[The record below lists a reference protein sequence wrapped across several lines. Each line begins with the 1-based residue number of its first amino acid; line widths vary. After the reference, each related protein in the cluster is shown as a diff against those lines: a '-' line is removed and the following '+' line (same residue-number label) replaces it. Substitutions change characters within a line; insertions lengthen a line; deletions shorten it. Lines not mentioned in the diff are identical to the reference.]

1 MFTILKD
8 GRHDIQSNATQHNYI
23 QHDKTQHKGLIY
35 DTQHN
40 RHSAQMSLS
49 ITTICIKCYSGD
61 CHYSECSDLYF
72 VILSVMAPKD
82 VHVC

>member
-23 QHDKTQHKGLIY
+23 QHDKTQHKELIY

-40 RHSAQMSLS
+40 RHSA
-49 ITTICIKCYSGD
+49 
-61 CHYSECSDLYF
+61 
-72 VILSVMAPKD
+72 
-82 VHVC
+82 